1 MTSALKISAAPAAAL
16 CLALLAA
23 CDAKGPPPPPPPPPP
38 PAVSLSPRL
47 IEQASAYR
55 YYMNHA
61 TAITPDFA
69 DGDAIARSLKIGAAY
84 EPAQL
89 LRGAIAYGA
98 VAALQDAEF
107 VAGVRKYAVD
117 ATQRREITNQ
127 LIQNPNYVLGM
138 TGAPN
143 AAALAIAALGTEGQ
157 KLYDAGKAV
166 KQSAYN
172 IQHQKWSKS
181 DVANRDLRLSQA
193 KALSATPLV
202 GDVAETARLQQAA
215 LGAESLGLT
224 PSQANPP
231 YTQVVARS
239 LTVAALAALGEAGDA
254 NLDTVMAVMAEPNV
268 ASCINM
274 SKLNLYQCL
283 AVSKPHYEDVFCL
296 GQHVMMDTGR
306 CVIKASGL
314 PEPYEPRFVP
324 QVRVAGAETA
334 PKAAAGKG
342 GKKAASK
349 KR

>member
-1 MTSALKISAAPAAAL
+1 MTSALKISAAAAAAA

-61 TAITPDFA
+61 TAITPDFT
-69 DGDAIARSLKIGAAY
+69 DGESIARSLKIGAAY
-84 EPAQL
+84 EPGQL

-98 VAALQDAEF
+98 VAALQDPAF
-107 VAGVRKYAVD
+107 VAGVRKYVGD
-117 ATQRREITNQ
+117 AAQRREITNQ
-127 LIQNPNYVLGM
+127 IIQNPNFVLGM
-138 TGAPN
+138 DGASS
-143 AAALAIAALGTEGQ
+143 AAGLTIAALGTEGQ

-166 KQSAYN
+166 KQSAYD

-193 KALSATPLV
+193 KALSATPIV
-202 GDVAETARLQQAA
+202 GDLAETARLQQASV
-215 LGAESLGLT
+215 GAESLGLT
-224 PSQANPP
+224 PLAANPP
-231 YTQVVARS
+231 YTPVVVRS
-239 LTVAALAALGEAGDA
+239 LAVAALAALGEAGDA
-254 NLDTVMAVMAEPNV
+254 NLDTVMAVMADPNIG
-268 ASCINM
+268 SCINM

-306 CVIKASGL
+306 CVIKAAGL

-324 QVRVAGAETA
+324 QVRVAATESA
-334 PKAAAGKG
+334 PKPGAGKG